1 MFGTES
7 DPSRQFLKM
16 TTQHIRYVSKRD
28 IAKHFGVSERTID
41 RYKKIGIFRS
51 GIHYVRKFPNNNNSP
66 LLFLIDQCDAAYRQE
81 FLIKNL
87 ELAK

>member
-7 DPSRQFLKM
+7 DLSRQFLKM

-28 IAKHFGVSERTID
+28 IAEHFNVSQRTID
-41 RYKKIGIFRS
+41 RYRQFGIFRS
-51 GIHYVRKFPNNNNSP
+51 GIHYVRKFPNSNNSP
-66 LLFLIDQCDAAYRQE
+66 LLFLIDQCDDAYRQE
-81 FLIKNL
+81 FVVKNL